1 MKNSTYVLFA
11 LLLIAGTVTSCYKK
25 KDTVA
30 VVHVVDVNGS
40 DVSNARVVL
49 YGTGS
54 LGDVVLR
61 DTAFTN
67 SAGEAEFNFNEVYQS
82 GQAGVAVL
90 DIEVTKDGSLAQG
103 IIKIVQEETTR
114 EKVIL

>member
-1 MKNSTYVLFA
+1 MKNTTLALFA
-11 LLLIAGTVTSCYKK
+11 ILLIAGTFSSCYKK

-30 VVHVVDVNGS
+30 VIHVADASGANVY
-40 DVSNARVVL
+40 NAQVIL
-49 YGTGS
+49 YGSGS
-54 LGDVVLR
+54 QGEVVLR

-67 SAGEAEFNFNEVYQS
+67 ASGEAQFNFNDVYQA

-90 DIEVTKDGSLAQG
+90 DIEVTKGSAFAKG
-103 IIKIVQEETTR
+103 IIKIEQEETTR